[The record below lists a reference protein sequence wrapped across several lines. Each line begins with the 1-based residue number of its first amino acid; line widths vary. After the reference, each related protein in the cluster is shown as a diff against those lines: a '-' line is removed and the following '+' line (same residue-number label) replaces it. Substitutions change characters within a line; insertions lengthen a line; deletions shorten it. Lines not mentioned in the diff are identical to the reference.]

1 MSILDVHRTNV
12 VPEQGQLVYVRD
24 RHWVVSGI
32 VTSSLPPDVLS
43 AADGGQQHLVRL
55 SSVEDDGLGQDLS
68 VVWELEAGAKVL
80 ATATLPTPATGKFD
94 DPVRLA
100 AFLDAVRWGAVTSA
114 DSKALQ
120 APFRSGITIEDYQ
133 LDPVVRALSMPRV
146 NLLVADDVGLGKTI
160 EAGLVIQE
168 LLLRHRART
177 VMVVCPA
184 SLCVK
189 WQEEMAE
196 KFGLELRIVDTA
208 AVRALRRER
217 GVTANIFTHFPRLI
231 VSMDWL
237 KRTNPMTIL
246 RDVLPADSNTYPR
259 RFDLLV
265 VDEVH
270 QAAPSGRGKYAT
282 DSQRTDLIR
291 TLSPHFEHRLF
302 LSATPHN
309 GYSESWQAMLEMLD
323 PQRFARGIHPNEKS
337 LRRILIRRLKSELRE
352 DPHIGLRADG
362 TPRFAKRIIHALP
375 VTYPDAER
383 QAHADLAA
391 YAKSLHES
399 APTRAGAVAADF
411 VTLLLKKR
419 LFSSPA
425 AFASTLAVH
434 METMS
439 ARTRADANDTALT
452 RLTTA
457 FDRLDDD
464 IDDEEEL
471 VESTRAALRTAA
483 GHTARTE
490 EQRRLLDRM
499 AAWAEKE
506 KDRPDAKAAAL
517 ISWLQQTCCPTVG
530 KDGQRVFNDE
540 RVIIFTEYRDTQIW
554 LQTLLVAA
562 GMAGEH
568 LSMLYGGMDQDTRER
583 IKAEFQAPP
592 ALRPVRILLATDAA
606 SEGIDLQRHCHRL
619 VHVEIPFNPNKMEQ
633 RNGRIDRHLQPSPI
647 VDIYHFVSA
656 DFGSA
661 PAGSLDADLQ
671 FLSMVAVK
679 VDQIRDDLGSAGPV
693 LARQV
698 EEAMLGGRARID
710 SEALVASKTRKAQAA
725 LRRLE
730 RDLREEVL
738 RLRAALDSSVQELGL
753 TPEAVERVV
762 NVGLELARQAPLVPC
777 TLPRGPGDSR
787 PRGPAFTVPP
797 LTRSWA
803 RVNADLHD
811 DVRNVQMPITFDQRV
826 AGGGEDVVLAH
837 LGHRLVAQAL
847 RLLRAE
853 IWSSGADQRLARIT
867 ARVVPDDIQPELAV
881 IAHARLVLTSADGHR
896 LHEEVLAAG
905 GRITGTG
912 FSRYNVT
919 QVNAALRAPGDHLPA
934 PHIIEQLIEVW
945 PRIESAL
952 FRSVETR
959 ADDRASSLQRT
970 LEDRATAD
978 AETIRVVL
986 SELAANITSQLDEL
1000 DEEQQLTLFDEIDE
1014 RAQFHRDIDALRRR
1028 AEEIPGEITA
1038 EQAAIRQRYST
1049 PQTLLFPAA
1058 VTFLVPRRLAN
1069 GDLGLGG
1076 VR

>member
-1 MSILDVHRTNV
+1 VSVVDVRRVNGA
-12 VPEQGQLVYVRD
+12 PEQGQLVYVRD
-24 RHWVVSGI
+24 RHWVVSDVVVG
-32 VTSSLPPDVLS
+32 SLPPDVLS
-43 AADGGQQHLVRL
+43 AAEDGHQHLVSL
-55 SSVEDDGLGQDLS
+55 SSVEDDGLGQELS
-68 VVWELEAGAKVL
+68 VVWEIEPGAKVL
-80 ATATLPTPATGKFD
+80 STATLPTPAAGSFD

-196 KFGLELRIVDTA
+196 KFGLEFRIVDTA
-208 AVRALRRER
+208 AVRELRRER

-237 KRTNPMTIL
+237 KRARPMAML

-309 GYSESWQAMLEMLD
+309 GYSESWQALLELLD
-323 PQRFARGIHPNEKS
+323 PQRFARGIRPNEQA

-352 DPHIGLRADG
+352 DPLIGLRPDG
-362 TPRFAKRIIHALP
+362 TPRFAKRVVHALP

-391 YAKSLHES
+391 YAASLRKS
-399 APTRAGAVAADF
+399 APNRAGAAAGDF

-425 AFASTLAVH
+425 AFAATLAVH

-439 ARTRADANDTALT
+439 GRKRASDDDRALN
-452 RLTTA
+452 RLTAA

-464 IDDEEEL
+464 VDDEDEL
-471 VESTRAALRTAA
+471 AESTREALRTAA
-483 GHTARTE
+483 GHTELTD
-490 EQRRLLDRM
+490 EQRQLLNRM
-499 AAWAEKE
+499 ATWANKE

-517 ISWLQQTCCPTVG
+517 IAWLQQTCCPTVG
-530 KDGQRVFNDE
+530 KDGQRIFNDE
-540 RVIIFTEYRDTQIW
+540 RVIIFTEYRGTQIW
-554 LQTLLVAA
+554 LQNLLVAA

-568 LSMLYGGMDQDTRER
+568 LSLLYGGMDQDTRER

-592 ALRPVRILLATDAA
+592 SLRPVRILLATDAA

-633 RNGRIDRHLQPSPI
+633 RNGRVDRHLQPSPV
-647 VDIYHFVSA
+647 VDIHHFVSA
-656 DFGSA
+656 DFESA
-661 PAGSLDADLQ
+661 PPGSLDADLQ
-671 FLSMVAVK
+671 FLSMVATK

-693 LARQV
+693 LANQV
-698 EEAMLGGRARID
+698 QEAMLGRRARID
-710 SEALVASKTRKAQAA
+710 DDALVGDKTRKAQAA
-725 LRRLE
+725 LRRIE
-730 RDLREEVL
+730 RDLRDEVL
-738 RLRAALDSSVQELGL
+738 KLREALDNSVEELGL
-753 TPEAVERVV
+753 TPDAVERVV
-762 NVGLELARQAPLVPC
+762 NVGLELARQAPLQPV
-777 TLPRGPGDSR
+777 TLAREPGDTR
-787 PRGPAFTVPP
+787 PAGPAFIVPP
-797 LTRSWA
+797 FTRSWA
-803 RVNADLHD
+803 RVNVDLHD
-811 DVRNVQMPITFDQRV
+811 DIRDVQLPITFDQHV
-826 AGGGEDVVLAH
+826 AGAGGDVVFAH
-837 LGHRLVAQAL
+837 LGHRLVAQSL

-853 IWSSGADQRLARIT
+853 IWSSGAEQRLARVT
-867 ARVVPDDIQPELAV
+867 ARVVPDDVQPELAV
-881 IAHARLVLTSADGHR
+881 IAHARLVLTGADGHR

-905 GRITGTG
+905 GRIASTG

-919 QVNAALRAPGDHLPA
+919 QVKEALQAPGERLPEA
-934 PHIIEQLIEVW
+934 HIVEQLAQAW

-952 FRSVETR
+952 FRSVEVR
-959 ADDRASSLQRT
+959 ADERAASLQRT
-970 LEDRATAD
+970 LDERAAAD
-978 AETIRVVL
+978 AETIRAVL
-986 SELAANITSQLDEL
+986 SELAATITRQLDEL
-1000 DEEQQLTLFDEIDE
+1000 DEVQQLTLFDETNE
-1014 RAQFHRDIDALRRR
+1014 RNQFRRDIDALRRR
-1028 AEEIPGEITA
+1028 VEEIPAEIAA
-1038 EQAAIRQRYST
+1038 EQAAIAQRYAA
-1049 PQTLLFPAA
+1049 PRALLFPAA

-1069 GDLGLGG
+1069 RDLGLGG
-1076 VR
+1076 GR